1 MIDPHHDSVQS
12 AGSAATDEEI
22 WLLGQPALWE
32 YLEFVKESVVGGA
45 DLDPKE
51 VAAEWRTAN
60 AYYESLERTESGIAD
75 TAQCRALPAQLKP
88 LATQLSQHP
97 TYRKT
102 YDILPTEFG
111 MVELDK
117 LVVCQHS
124 VTWTYV
130 DAIKARLEAK
140 PTPKALF
147 QFCMPLETRELPAQ
161 GHQMGSQR
169 FVFRSVSNDF
179 RFHEATLL
187 RPDQLSGYTS
197 HGPVSGVVGLV
208 VGFGSNFLSVI
219 KVGKRLMLHNG
230 YHRACALRAMGVT
243 HVPCVITPVAT
254 QDELEVIAK
263 SAVVKNP
270 DFYFKSHRP
279 PLLKDYFDPKIRKSL
294 IIHKLLRIIEVN
306 FKVKEYLVPA

>member
-12 AGSAATDEEI
+12 ASSAATEEEI
-22 WLLGQPALWE
+22 WLLGQPALSE
-32 YLEFVKESVVGGA
+32 YLEFVKEYVVGGS
-45 DLDPKE
+45 DLDP
-51 VAAEWRTAN
+51 AALATDWRSAN
-60 AYYESLERTESGIAD
+60 AYYESLERPESGIAD
-75 TAQCRALPAQLKP
+75 TAECRRLPAQLKP
-88 LATQLSQHP
+88 LAAQLSEHP

-102 YDILPTEFG
+102 YDTLPSEFG

-117 LVVCQHS
+117 LVVCQKS

-130 DAIKARLEAK
+130 NAIKARLAAK
-140 PTPKALF
+140 PDPKALF
-147 QFCMPLETRELPAQ
+147 QFCMPLEERDLPVQ
-161 GHQMGSQR
+161 GHAMGSQR

-208 VGFGSNFLSVI
+208 VGFGSNLLSVI
-219 KVGKRLMLHNG
+219 KVGKRLLLHNG

-254 QDELEVIAK
+254 HDELELIAK
-263 SAVVKNP
+263 SAVVKNSE
-270 DFYFKSHRP
+270 FYFKSHRP

-294 IIHKLLRIIEVN
+294 IVHKLVRIIEVN
-306 FKVKEYLVPA
+306 FKVKEYVVPA